1 METKSENQLVK
12 FRREHIGF
20 IFQSF
25 NLMGTMNAV
34 ENVALPLTFQGISKR
49 ERKKRARKMVH
60 LVGHFI
66 LIQRLSLQMSRQE
79 ILTPIPQK
87 R

>member
-1 METKSENQLVK
+1 MENKTENQLVK

-34 ENVALPLTFQGISKR
+34 ENVALPLTFQGVDDVYKR
-49 ERKKRARKMVH
+49 QM
-60 LVGHFI
+60 LVRNFQI
-66 LIQRLSLQMSRQE
+66 WYYNLRLSCGQ
-79 ILTPIPQK
+79 
-87 R
+87 